1 MMAFFPIPHEDE
13 LLYSILARYR
23 VYSGNV
29 SLKSTLDDIYGHRN
43 VTAVMDLPSNINRI
57 IANMPLDNQYHA
69 NELIQKH
76 TLYPFYAAFIPP
88 KRASEIK
95 DYMKGDK
102 GGSIY
107 NKTGLMASSITLNE
121 YFKFCPECLKE
132 DRERFGELYWHRI
145 HQISGVFVCPKHKV
159 LLQDSKIPVR
169 GFNKHEYVAA
179 TVNNCNNSRGITNIT
194 DDILQKLNLI
204 AQDIEALLNSEHEN
218 KEIEWFRDQYI
229 NILMKKGLANV
240 NGKIKQKELLS
251 SFVDYYGDK
260 LLILL
265 QSYIDIH
272 SDQNWLSDLVRRKNK
287 TSHPIR
293 HLLFI
298 RFLGIA
304 IEDLFNKKIE
314 YKPFGGGPWPC
325 LNPVANHYKEF
336 VIEKVGIKY
345 GNDSKSPIGIFQCS
359 CGFQYIRT
367 GEDIKKEDK
376 FKITKI
382 NNYGPVWET
391 KLKEIIDEKLSLR
404 MTAKRL
410 QVDPATVKK
419 YASKLGLQAYW
430 EERSDNRNKNSN
442 SLNDNNKNR
451 YDKLSYYREEWLK
464 LIKDYPEKSKT
475 QLRHLNKKVYGWLYR
490 NDQEWMNQNSP
501 KLISTRNTNP
511 RVDWVQRDIEILSK
525 VIIVL
530 EEIHVSEGKP
540 ERITISM
547 IGSKLGIRSLLEKHI
562 DRLPKTKKYLEN
574 NIEGIEDFQ
583 IRRINWAIK
592 ELQEEDQDLKLWKI
606 YRKAGIRTEYQKELN
621 DKVLDLIN

>member
-1 MMAFFPIPHEDE
+1 MMVFFPIPHEDE

-88 KRASEIK
+88 KRANEIK
-95 DYMKGDK
+95 DYMKEDK

-107 NKTGLMASSITLNE
+107 NKIGLMASSITLNE
-121 YFKFCPECLKE
+121 YFKFCPECVKE

-145 HQISGVFVCPKHKV
+145 HQITGVFVCPKHKV
-159 LLQDSKIPVR
+159 LLQDSKVPVR

-204 AQDIEALLNSEHEN
+204 AQDIETLLNSEHEN

-240 NGKIKQKELLS
+240 NGKIKQKELLT

-265 QSYIDIH
+265 QSHINIH

-298 RFLGIA
+298 RFLGIT
-304 IEDLFNKKIE
+304 IDDLFNKKIK
-314 YKPFGGGPWPC
+314 YKPFGEGPWPC
-325 LNPVANHYKEF
+325 LNVAATHYLKDTIF
-336 VIEKVGIKY
+336 DVNIKH
-345 GNDSKSPIGIFQCS
+345 NADSKKPLGTFRCS
-359 CGFQYIRT
+359 CGFIYLRT
-367 GEDIKKEDK
+367 GPDIENDARY
-376 FKITKI
+376 KISKVKV
-382 NNYGPVWET
+382 YGPTWEERLK
-391 KLKEIIDEKLSLR
+391 KLVEKRLSLR
-404 MTAKRL
+404 EIAQQL
-410 QVDPATVKK
+410 NVDPATVKK
-419 YASKLGLQAYW
+419 YVYKLDIITYW
-430 EERSDNRNKNSN
+430 ENRTVESIK
-442 SLNDNNKNR
+442 DDKARDDTEIKQNNLQLKQN
-451 YDKLSYYREEWLK
+451 EWLS
-464 LIKDYPEKSKT
+464 LIKKYPSQSRTE
-475 QLRHLNKKVYGWLYR
+475 LRKLNPALYSWLYR
-490 NDQEWMNQNSP
+490 NCKQWMQKNSP
-501 KLISTRNTNP
+501 IKKGPSNVTSRIN
-511 RVDWVQRDIEILSK
+511 WEERDNEILLRVTEVVEAIINSK
-525 VIIVL
+525 
-530 EEIHVSEGKP
+530 GKP
-540 ERITISM
+540 EQITISL
-547 IGSKLGIRSLLEKHI
+547 IGSKLGIRSMIQKHLNK
-562 DRLPKTKKYLEN
+562 LPRTKKCLEEK
-574 NIEGIEDFQ
+574 IESTKDFQ
-583 IRRINWAIK
+583 IRRIEWAIK
-592 ELQEEDQDLKLWKI
+592 ELKFQGKELKPWLI
-606 YRKAGIRTEYQKELN
+606 FRTAGIRTEYHGY
-621 DKVLDLIN
+621 LIQEVEERIR